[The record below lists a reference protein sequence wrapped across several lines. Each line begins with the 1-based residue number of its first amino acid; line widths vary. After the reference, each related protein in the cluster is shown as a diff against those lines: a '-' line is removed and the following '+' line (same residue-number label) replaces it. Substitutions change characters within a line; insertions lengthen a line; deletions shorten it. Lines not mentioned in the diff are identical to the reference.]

1 MHYRTSF
8 LIFKYQGSHKLIA
21 AVDDYLDFPS
31 RYRHYANYLYFIPCP
46 KVSISLILLFEI
58 IIFPVSSLMYL
69 DVTGVN
75 VRPLN
80 PSSGAASAGA
90 RKEGSHS
97 TVTALS
103 NWTTIHDR

>member
-1 MHYRTSF
+1 
-8 LIFKYQGSHKLIA
+8 
-21 AVDDYLDFPS
+21 
-31 RYRHYANYLYFIPCP
+31 
-46 KVSISLILLFEI
+46 
-58 IIFPVSSLMYL
+58 MYL